1 MKFGYS
7 TWGMP
12 NVPID
17 KAMRHLAEL
26 GYQGVEITVI
36 PGWITELSTLD
47 RAERKRIVR
56 MAKQYKLAIPAIAA
70 HTSLVE
76 TDPEK
81 HACNMTRLKSSIDLA
96 VDWALD
102 GELPIIDTTPGG
114 RPEDWPAILPML
126 VERTQL
132 LCDYAQTRGVT
143 IGMEPHVGSVLNTP
157 ERTVEFLKMV
167 NRSNLGLNFDI
178 SHFNVMG
185 YSIEDSVAL
194 MAPYSVHTHIKDES
208 GVYPNHQ
215 FLIPGEG
222 VFDYVKYLKEM
233 QKAGYTGFISPEISI
248 MVQRRAN
255 YDPLAAATQ
264 TYNVVAKAFDD
275 AGLDWH

>member
-1 MKFGYS
+1 MKLGYS

-12 NVPID
+12 TVPID
-17 KAMRHLAEL
+17 TAMRHLAEL

-47 RAERKRIVR
+47 KAERQRIVR
-56 MAKQYKLAIPAIAA
+56 MAQQYKLAIPAIAA
-70 HTSLVE
+70 HTTLVE
-76 TDPEK
+76 TDRTK
-81 HACNMTRLKSSIDLA
+81 HATNMTRLQNSVDLA

-114 RPEDWPAILPML
+114 RPEDWPALLPML
-126 VERTQL
+126 VERTQQ

-143 IGMEPHVGSVLNTP
+143 IGMEPHVGSIFNTP

-167 NRSNLGLNFDI
+167 DRPNLGLNFDI

-185 YSIEDSVAL
+185 YSIEQSVAL
-194 MAPYSVHTHIKDES
+194 MAPYSVHTHIKDERS
-208 GVYPNHQ
+208 TFPNHE

-222 VFDYVKYLKEM
+222 VFDYVKYLQTM
-233 QKAGYTGFISPEISI
+233 QRAGYSGFISPEISI
-248 MVQRRAN
+248 MVQRRTN

-264 TYNVVAKAFDD
+264 TYQVVAKAFDA
-275 AGLDWH
+275 AGIARS